1 MKAGLTIRDKA
12 EVDDVVAW
20 KNGLFHFESTDLE
33 TVMRQLARWY
43 DVEVVFNEATVK
55 NDPMFVEIS
64 RNTRLS
70 DVLKVLEESGSA
82 KFSIQG
88 KKVIVK

>member
-1 MKAGLTIRDKA
+1 
-12 EVDDVVAW
+12 VVAW
-20 KNGLFHFESTDLE
+20 KNGLFHFESADIK

-43 DVEVVFNEATVK
+43 DVEVVYEGAVK
-55 NDPMFVEIS
+55 NEPLFVEIS

-70 DVLKVLEESGSA
+70 DVLKVLQESGSA

-88 KKVIVK
+88 RKIIVK